1 MRHRSIRSTMLYPVV
16 CLAASLALVAAPLQA
31 QEQKADQS
39 QERYQISTPRL
50 QMLGQAMHGQ
60 VAEKKLAGIA
70 TLVWQDD
77 QVIYRDQAGYRNLEE
92 QQPLTDDT
100 IYKIFSLTK
109 PITGT
114 ALLMLYEEGHF
125 QLDDPVGKYLPE
137 LANLQ
142 VEIAGGPEGEL
153 RTEPTAQ
160 PVTIRQLMTHTAG
173 FTYGR
178 FSESQTDRLYVEND
192 LQNIDSTLADMVTK
206 LGSIPLRQ
214 QPGTVWHYSV
224 SVDIQARLVEVLSG
238 MAFDEFLQ
246 KRIFTPLG
254 MVDTGF
260 HVAEKQQDRLAVSYT
275 PTEEGLKPFPN
286 GPWLS
291 KPAFLNGGGGLV
303 STMDDYLR
311 FARMLLNEGELEGVR
326 ILKPETVQ
334 MMRSNQLPEGV
345 AGPNW
350 APGNMFGLN
359 VAVVSDSEKAQ
370 YLPEGTFWWWGIH
383 GPWAWIDPA
392 NQIIVL
398 GMMQNT
404 DYRHS
409 RVVHATVSNILYRP
423 AP

>member
-1 MRHRSIRSTMLYPVV
+1 MRHRSLRSTVLYPAA
-16 CLAASLALVAAPLQA
+16 CLAASIVLLVAPLQA
-31 QEQKADQS
+31 QEQKQNQS
-39 QERYQISTPRL
+39 DEGYRISTPRL
-50 QMLGQAMHGQ
+50 QMLGQAMQGQ
-60 VAEKKLAGIA
+60 VAQEKLSGIA

-77 QVIYRDQAGYRNLEE
+77 QIIYRDQAGYQNIE
-92 QQPLTDDT
+92 QQKPLADDT

-125 QLDDPVGKYLPE
+125 KLDDPVGKYLPE
-137 LANLQ
+137 LANLE
-142 VEIAGGPEGEL
+142 VELADGPDGEL
-153 RTEPTAQ
+153 RTEPAHH
-160 PVTIRQLMTHTAG
+160 PVTIRELMTHTGG

-178 FSESQTDRLYVEND
+178 FSESHTDRLYVESD

-206 LGSIPLRQ
+206 LGNLPLRQ
-214 QPGTVWHYSV
+214 QPGTQWHYSV
-224 SVDIQARLVEVLSG
+224 AVDIQARLVEVFSE

-246 KRIFTPLG
+246 ERIFTPLK

-260 HVAEKQQDRLAVSYT
+260 YVPEDKQDRFAVSYT
-275 PTEEGLKPFPN
+275 PTEEGLKPYPN
-286 GPWLS
+286 EPWLT
-291 KPAFLNGGGGLV
+291 KPSFLNGGGGLV

-311 FARMLLNEGELEGVR
+311 FARMLLNEGELDGAR
-326 ILKPETVQ
+326 ILKPETVE

-345 AGPNW
+345 DGPNW

-370 YLPEGTFWWWGIH
+370 YLPVDTYWWWGIH

-409 RVVHATVSNILYRP
+409 RVVHGTVSNILYRP

>member
-1 MRHRSIRSTMLYPVV
+1 MKHRSLHSRMLFPLV
-16 CLAASLALVAAPLQA
+16 CLVASISLFAEPLSA
-31 QEQKADQS
+31 QEQVEEGYS
-39 QERYQISTPRL
+39 ISTARL
-50 QMLGQAMHGQ
+50 QMLGQAMHAQ
-60 VAEKKLAGIA
+60 VADKRLAGIA

-77 QVIYRDQAGYRNLEE
+77 QIVHRDQAGYQSIEE
-92 QQPLTDDT
+92 QKPLTDDT

-125 QLDDPVGKYLPE
+125 QLDDPVGRYLPE
-137 LANLQ
+137 LADLR
-142 VEIAGGPEGEL
+142 VEIADGPDGEL
-153 RTEPTAQ
+153 RTEPADH
-160 PVTIRQLMTHTAG
+160 PVTIRELMTHTGG

-178 FSESQTDRLYVEND
+178 FSESQTDALYVQSD
-192 LQNIDSTLADMVTK
+192 LQNRDTTLADMVAK
-206 LGSIPLRQ
+206 LGKLPLRQ
-214 QPGTVWHYSV
+214 QPGTLWHYSV
-224 SVDIQARLVEVLSG
+224 SVDIQARLVEVFSE
-238 MAFDEFLQ
+238 MAFDEFLST
-246 KRIFTPLG
+246 RIFTPLR

-260 HVAEKQQDRLAVSYT
+260 FVPEEEQDRLAVSYT
-275 PTEEGLKPFPN
+275 PSEEGLKPYPN
-286 GPWLS
+286 DPWLS

-311 FARMLLNEGELEGVR
+311 FARMLLNEGELDGVR
-326 ILKPETVQ
+326 LLKPATVE

-345 AGPNW
+345 DGPNW

-359 VAVVSDSEKAQ
+359 VAVVTDSEKAQ
-370 YLPEGTFWWWGIH
+370 HLPVGTYWWWGIH

-392 NQIIVL
+392 NEIIVL

-409 RVVHATVSNILYRP
+409 RVVHGTVSNILYRP

>member
-1 MRHRSIRSTMLYPVV
+1 MRHRSYRSIMLFPML
-16 CLAASLALVAAPLQA
+16 CLALIAGPLQA
-31 QEQKADQS
+31 QQPGTEQAPEQGD
-39 QERYQISTPRL
+39 ERYQISTPRL
-50 QMLGQAMHGQ
+50 QLLGQAMHGQ
-60 VAEKKLAGIA
+60 VAQKKLAGIA

-77 QVIYRDQAGYRNLEE
+77 QIVYRDQAGYQNLDE
-92 QQPLTDDT
+92 QKPLADDT

-137 LANLQ
+137 LADLR
-142 VEIAGGPEGEL
+142 VEVAGSADGEL
-153 RTEPTAQ
+153 RTEPAEH
-160 PVTIRQLMTHTAG
+160 PVTIRELMTHTAG

-178 FSESQTDRLYVEND
+178 FSESHTDRLYVESD
-192 LQNIDSTLADMVTK
+192 LQNIDSTLAEMVAK
-206 LGSIPLRQ
+206 LGTLPLRQ
-214 QPGTVWHYSV
+214 QPGKQWHYSV
-224 SVDIQARLVEVLSG
+224 SVDIQARLVEVFSG

-246 KRIFTPLG
+246 KRIFTPLK

-260 HVAEKQQDRLAVSYT
+260 YVPEEKQDRLAVSYT
-275 PTEEGLKPFPN
+275 PGEEGLKPYPN
-286 GPWLS
+286 EPWLS
-291 KPAFLNGGGGLV
+291 KPSFLNGGGGLV

-311 FARMLLNEGELEGVR
+311 FARMLLNEGELEGAR
-326 ILKPETVQ
+326 ILKPETVE
-334 MMRSNQLPEGV
+334 MMRSNQLPDGV
-345 AGPNW
+345 DGPNW

-370 YLPEGTFWWWGIH
+370 YLPVDTYWWWGIH

-409 RVVHATVSNILYRP
+409 RVVHGTVSNILYRP

>member
-1 MRHRSIRSTMLYPVV
+1 MRHRSLRSTVLLPVI
-16 CLAASLALVAAPLQA
+16 CLAASMALFAAPLQA
-31 QEQKADQS
+31 QAQEQNQS
-39 QERYQISTPRL
+39 DERYRISIPRL
-50 QMLGQAMHGQ
+50 QMLGQAMHAQ

-77 QVIYRDQAGYRNLEE
+77 QIIHRDQAGYQDLD
-92 QQPLTDDT
+92 QQKPLTDDS
-100 IYKIFSLTK
+100 IFKIFSLTK

-125 QLDDPVGKYLPE
+125 KLDDPVGKYLPE
-137 LANLQ
+137 LADLR
-142 VEIAGGPEGEL
+142 VEIADGPDDEL
-153 RTEPTAQ
+153 RTEQADH
-160 PVTIRQLMTHTAG
+160 PVTIRELMTHTAG

-178 FSESQTDRLYVEND
+178 FSESQTDRLYVESD
-192 LQNIDSTLADMVTK
+192 LQNIDSTLAEMVAK
-206 LGSIPLRQ
+206 LGDLPLRQ
-214 QPGTVWHYSV
+214 QPGTQWHYSIA
-224 SVDIQARLVEVLSG
+224 VDIQARLIEVFSG
-238 MAFDEFLQ
+238 MTFDEFLH
-246 KRIFTPLG
+246 KRIFTPLE

-260 HVAEKQQDRLAVSYT
+260 FVPEEKQDRFAVSYT
-275 PTEEGLKPFPN
+275 PSDEGLKPYPN
-286 GPWLS
+286 DPWLS
-291 KPAFLNGGGGLV
+291 KPSFLNGGGGLV

-345 AGPNW
+345 DGPDW
-350 APGNMFGLN
+350 APGNLFGLN
-359 VAVVSDSEKAQ
+359 VAVVSDSEAA
-370 YLPEGTFWWWGIH
+370 YHLPVDTYWWWGIH

-392 NQIIVL
+392 NEIIVL